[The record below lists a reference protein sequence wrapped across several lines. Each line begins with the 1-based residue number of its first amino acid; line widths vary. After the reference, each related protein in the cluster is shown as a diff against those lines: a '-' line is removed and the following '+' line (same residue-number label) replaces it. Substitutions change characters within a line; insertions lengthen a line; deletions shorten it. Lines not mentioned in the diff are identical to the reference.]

1 MKTMNDKPSKA
12 QWKYYRDDVVGT
24 LRTIS
29 NYVENGKYDYDQQ
42 DLDRLLDQVKYNY
55 AHYIEL
61 RDGKEQKEINRANPI
76 QF

>member
-1 MKTMNDKPSKA
+1 MNDKPSKA

>member
-1 MKTMNDKPSKA
+1 MNDKPSKA

-29 NYVENGKYDYDQQ
+29 NYIENGKYDYHQQ

>member
-1 MKTMNDKPSKA
+1 MNDKPSKA

-24 LRTIS
+24 LRTIA
-29 NYVENGKYDYDQQ
+29 NYIENGKYDYDQQ
-42 DLDRLLDQVKYNY
+42 DLDRLLDQVKYNH

-61 RDGKEQKEINRANPI
+61 RDGKKKKKFNRANPI